1 MGQCKRG
8 QGEGLN
14 GGSGLCPYQQL
25 AAIEA
30 LDPDPGKRPQR
41 KGNDLPREAYDAKQ
55 QRRMGQVIDQPGC
68 RQPCHPVADHGDA
81 LAEKEKLEV
90 AVPQRSP
97 SVRHRASK
105 APSHCAIAFSASS
118 VVTVSLNRGK
128 TLS

>member
-41 KGNDLPREAYDAKQ
+41 KRNDLPREAYDAKQ
-55 QRRMGQVIDQPGC
+55 ERRMGQVIDQPGC
-68 RQPCHPVADHGDA
+68 RQPCHPVADDGNA
-81 LAEKEKLEV
+81 LAKKEELEV
-90 AVPQRSP
+90 AVPQCPP
-97 SVRHRASK
+97 SVRHRISK
-105 APSHCAIAFSASS
+105 VPGHSAIAFSTLS
-118 VVTVSLNRGK
+118 VVSVSP
-128 TLS
+128 